1 MTIYTTTGTQFSK
14 AGITVSYTDASGA
27 ASTQNIAFANKQFS
41 MDSGLNVTAGNVDFA
56 GAAEIH
62 GDAKLDSKLDV
73 VGAARFQN
81 ALVVDGAFSMGGSL
95 SMAGAADLGSTLAV
109 TGATNLKN
117 TLAVAGAAS
126 MASSLA
132 VAGASNLNNTLA
144 VAGAASL
151 NSSLAVAGASN
162 LNSTLVVA
170 GATNLNNSLAV
181 SGATTLTGAAT
192 MNNTLLVSGAAT
204 LGAALTVT
212 GAATL
217 NNGVTVNGTST
228 HNGALVVSGAATVG
242 GSLGVTG
249 AATMSSS
256 MNVKGASLLENTLGV
271 DGAATLKST
280 LAVTGAATLSSS
292 LAVTGAATLSSS
304 LAVAGEAAA
313 GYNLTVTGKSKLKGD
328 VALDSAL
335 IVASDAT
342 LQGKLDVTGA
352 AKMASS
358 LAVAG
363 DAAAGYNLTVT
374 GKSKLKGDVALDSA
388 LVVASDA
395 TLQGKLAVASDAS
408 LQGKLAVAGAAMMR
422 STLDVS
428 GAANLN
434 TSLAVAGPAVDGY
447 KLTVSGKTKLKD
459 DVDIS
464 GSLVIGGSI
473 TANNN
478 FTVNGNL
485 TVIGT
490 QTSVNT
496 VNLDVA
502 DNAILV
508 AKGNLTDNIQSG
520 VMVQYKP
527 SGAAAAKYA
536 GVKRLPGTGEFVF
549 YKDAAN
555 PIEPNA
561 AGGVIGEADTAG
573 AVARALNLKNEAQA
587 SVVKLEAAEAAALTE
602 KDWANGKK
610 ADAAAL
616 IPAEPVAVISSP
628 AVNGEWIQL
637 DYGAPSLLTGFIHA
651 PDAISL
657 GNVIFYGSNNSSDSF
672 VRIGEHTY
680 NYDSNSYT
688 FPSPVTYRYLR
699 IVIKSLAKSWGQL
712 PTSIRFMGFS
722 PIYNSMKDDRLTLS
736 SISVSNAFSTN
747 FGQHGTFTLE
757 TGAFTIPINESY
769 QQYFSE
775 NGDFHIY
782 TGTNVAI
789 PGLGSPED
797 IAAYNAAYAK
807 WQSDNA
813 SLVSAYNTA
822 KAVYDAALATYN
834 AKAEATAAARLQ
846 VTALQAPFAAA
857 VAADTAYR
865 AAAAEAAAAQA
876 EVTAKAN
883 LKDAVAAAA
892 APFQAVKSQAA
903 ATLVAANAAK
913 GAALSAIPVEPVAV
927 GSAPTVNGEWF
938 TVNYGSVK
946 QLSSVNFGGISGGT
960 PFNNNFSVGMTL
972 KEFDLYYSNNNTNWT
987 FIKNCISTEAA
998 FTSLFIEFGSTLS
1011 FQYLRVVIKS
1021 LHGQNRDPSHIP
1033 TIINSKFAFWNTNL
1047 LTDHNLTAAAIQ
1059 VSSGFGTPDDQ
1070 LILQN
1075 LGGEVN
1081 KSFVMEILNLSNW
1094 LVGGSTANFQART
1107 LTYTGNTVT
1116 SLPVSAAIGEWFTVN
1131 YGSVKQLSSVNF
1143 GGISGGTPFN
1153 NNFSVGMTLKEF
1165 DLYYSNNNTNWTF
1178 IKNCIST
1185 EAAFTSLFIEFG
1197 STLSFQYLRV
1207 VIKSLHGQNRD
1218 PSHIPTIINSKFAFW
1233 NTNLLTDHN
1242 LTAAA
1247 IQVSSGFGTPD
1258 DQLIL
1263 QNLGGE
1269 VNKSFVME
1277 ILNLSNWLVG
1287 GSTANFQARTLTY
1300 TGNNVA
1306 IPALGTAAEV
1316 AAYNAAY
1323 AAWVQAK
1330 APLQAAY
1337 VSALA
1342 AYNAAVAADSTAT
1355 SNLAPKL
1362 ALLDTATAN
1371 LNAAAAIYSTKNAAR
1386 MAIVNGNPTADVYA
1400 TVMADSFNCASDA
1413 RLKKDVVSLEGAL
1426 DKIDSIRG
1434 VHYHWIDA
1442 AQPQERQVGVIAQEI
1457 QAAYPELVREGG
1469 NGFLSVDYPKL
1480 TAVLIQSIKEL
1491 KVMVLALASK

>member
-280 LAVTGAATLSSS
+280 

-1107 LTYTGNTVT
+1107 LTYTGN
-1116 SLPVSAAIGEWFTVN
+1116 
-1131 YGSVKQLSSVNF
+1131 
-1143 GGISGGTPFN
+1143 
-1153 NNFSVGMTLKEF
+1153 
-1165 DLYYSNNNTNWTF
+1165 
-1178 IKNCIST
+1178 
-1185 EAAFTSLFIEFG
+1185 
-1197 STLSFQYLRV
+1197 
-1207 VIKSLHGQNRD
+1207 
-1218 PSHIPTIINSKFAFW
+1218 
-1233 NTNLLTDHN
+1233 
-1242 LTAAA
+1242 
-1247 IQVSSGFGTPD
+1247 
-1258 DQLIL
+1258 
-1263 QNLGGE
+1263 
-1269 VNKSFVME
+1269 
-1277 ILNLSNWLVG
+1277 
-1287 GSTANFQARTLTY
+1287 
-1300 TGNNVA
+1300 NVA

>member
-27 ASTQNIAFANKQFS
+27 ASTQNITFANKQFS
-41 MDSGLNVTAGNVDFA
+41 MDSGLNVTAGDVDFA

-73 VGAARFQN
+73 VGSAHFQN
-81 ALVVDGAFSMGGSL
+81 ALTVDGAFNMGGSL

-117 TLAVAGAAS
+117 TLVVAGAAS
-126 MASSLA
+126 LNNSLA
-132 VAGASNLNNTLA
+132 VAGASNL
-144 VAGAASL
+144 S
-151 NSSLAVAGASN
+151 
-162 LNSTLVVA
+162 STLVVA
-170 GATNLNNSLAV
+170 GATNLNNTLAV
-181 SGATTLTGAAT
+181 SGATTLAGAAT
-192 MNNTLLVSGAAT
+192 INNTLLVNGAAT

-228 HNGALVVSGAATVG
+228 HNGALVVGGAATVG
-242 GSLGVTG
+242 GSIGVTG

-256 MNVKGASLLENTLGV
+256 MNVKGASTLENTLGV
-271 DGAATLKST
+271 TGAATLGST
-280 LAVTGAATLSSS
+280 LAVTGAATLGSS
-292 LAVTGAATLSSS
+292 V
-304 LAVAGEAAA
+304 AVAGAAAA

-335 IVASDAT
+335 VVASDAT

-388 LVVASDA
+388 L
-395 TLQGKLAVASDAS
+395 AVASDAS
-408 LQGKLAVAGAAMMR
+408 LQGKLAVAGAAMMQ

-434 TSLAVAGPAVDGY
+434 TSLAVAGPSADGY
-447 KLTVSGKTKLKD
+447 KLTVSGKTKLKN

-464 GSLVIGGSI
+464 GSLVIDGSI

-490 QTSVNT
+490 QTSLNT
-496 VNLDVA
+496 VNLDVT

-508 AKGNLTDNIQSG
+508 AKGNLTDDIQSG

-536 GVKRLPGTGEFVF
+536 GVKRLPGTGEFIF

-561 AGGVIGEADTAG
+561 KGGVIGEADTAG

-602 KDWANGKK
+602 KDWAAGKK

-628 AVNGEWIQL
+628 AVIGEWIQI
-637 DYGAPSLLTGFIHA
+637 DYGTPSLLTGFIHGSQQV
-651 PDAISL
+651 SL

-672 VRIGEHTY
+672 TRIGEHTY
-680 NYDSNSYT
+680 GYDSNSYT

-699 IVIKSLAKSWGQL
+699 IVIKSLSKTWGEL
-712 PTSIRFMGFS
+712 PTSIRFMGFL
-722 PIYNSMKDDRLTLS
+722 PFLNSMKDDRLTLS

-747 FGQHGTFTLE
+747 FGQYDAAFALGTE
-757 TGAFTIPINESY
+757 AFTIPINESY
-769 QQYFSE
+769 RQYFSE
-775 NGDFHIY
+775 SGDFLFTY

-797 IAAYNAAYAK
+797 TAAYNAAYAK

-813 SLVSAYNTA
+813 SLISAYNTA

-834 AKAEATAAARLQ
+834 AKVEATAAARLQ

-876 EVTAKAN
+876 VVTEKAN
-883 LKDAVAAAA
+883 LRDAAAAVA
-892 APFQAVKSQAA
+892 APFQAAKSQAA
-903 ATLVAANAAK
+903 ANVVAANAAK
-913 GAALSAIPVEPVAV
+913 VAALAAIPAEPVAV
-927 GSAPTVNGEWF
+927 LSTPDVKGEWI
-938 TVNYGSVK
+938 TINYGSVK
-946 QLSSVNFGGISGGT
+946 ELSSVNFTWLQSNGYYNDPSGQSGRGLR
-960 PFNNNFSVGMTL
+960 NY
-972 KEFDLYYSNNNTNWT
+972 DLYYSSNNTNWT
-987 FIKNCISTEAA
+987 FIKNVSNN
-998 FTSLFIEFGSTLS
+998 SNGGQVLFGSILS
-1011 FQYLRVVIKS
+1011 FQYLRIVIKS
-1021 LHGQNRDPSHIP
+1021 LYGMIKMSWAPDNSQNITLVETDM
-1033 TIINSKFAFWNTNL
+1033 
-1047 LTDHNLTAAAIQ
+1047 LTTHNLPLSALQ
-1059 VSSGFGTPDDQ
+1059 VSSGLGTPSNGVSGVIAQ
-1070 LILQN
+1070 PLRCITIPL
-1075 LGGEVN
+1075 
-1081 KSFVMEILNLSNW
+1081 LNYSSNW
-1094 LVGGSTANFQART
+1094 NITSFGSSPGDMQY
-1107 LTYTGNTVT
+1107 LDYKGNTV
-1116 SLPVSAAIGEWFTVN
+1116 A
-1131 YGSVKQLSSVNF
+1131 
-1143 GGISGGTPFN
+1143 ISGGTP
-1153 NNFSVGMTLKEF
+1153 
-1165 DLYYSNNNTNWTF
+1165 
-1178 IKNCIST
+1178 
-1185 EAAFTSLFIEFG
+1185 A
-1197 STLSFQYLRV
+1197 
-1207 VIKSLHGQNRD
+1207 
-1218 PSHIPTIINSKFAFW
+1218 
-1233 NTNLLTDHN
+1233 
-1242 LTAAA
+1242 
-1247 IQVSSGFGTPD
+1247 
-1258 DQLIL
+1258 
-1263 QNLGGE
+1263 
-1269 VNKSFVME
+1269 E
-1277 ILNLSNWLVG
+1277 I
-1287 GSTANFQARTLTY
+1287 
-1300 TGNNVA
+1300 
-1306 IPALGTAAEV
+1306 

-1337 VSALA
+1337 DSALA

-1362 ALLDTATAN
+1362 ALLNTAAAN
-1371 LNAAAAIYSTKNAAR
+1371 LDAAAAIYATKNAAK

-1413 RLKKDVVSLEGAL
+1413 RLKKDVVPLEGAL

-1480 TAVLIQSIKEL
+1480 TAVLIQSVKEL
-1491 KVMVLALASK
+1491 KAMVLALASK

>member
-27 ASTQNIAFANKQFS
+27 ASTQNVTFANKQFS
-41 MDSGLNVTAGNVDFA
+41 IDSGLNVTAGNVDFA

-109 TGATNLKN
+109 
-117 TLAVAGAAS
+117 
-126 MASSLA
+126 
-132 VAGASNLNNTLA
+132 AGASNLKSTLV

-170 GATNLNNSLAV
+170 GAATVNNTLAV

-192 MNNTLLVSGAAT
+192 VNNTLLVSGAAT
-204 LGAALTVT
+204 LGSALTVT

-256 MNVKGASLLENTLGV
+256 MTVKGASLLENTLGV
-271 DGAATLKST
+271 TGAATLNST
-280 LAVTGAATLSSS
+280 LAVTGAATLGSS
-292 LAVTGAATLSSS
+292 V
-304 LAVAGEAAA
+304 AVAGAAAA

-328 VALDSAL
+328 VALDAAL
-335 IVASDAT
+335 VVASDAT

-434 TSLAVAGPAVDGY
+434 TSLAIAGPAVDGY

-490 QTSVNT
+490 QTSINT

-502 DNAILV
+502 DNAILL

-561 AGGVIGEADTAG
+561 AGGVVGEADTAG

-602 KDWANGKK
+602 KNWANGKK
-610 ADAAAL
+610 AAASAL
-616 IPAEPVAVISSP
+616 IPAEPVAIISTP

-637 DYGAPSLLTGFIHA
+637 DYGTPSLLTEFNHA
-651 PDAISL
+651 YNDASL

-672 VRIGEHTY
+672 ARIGEYTY
-680 NYDSNSYT
+680 NSNNTSFT

-699 IVIKSLAKSWGQL
+699 IVIKTLAKAAGSHIVNSIKFAGY
-712 PTSIRFMGFS
+712 TSS
-722 PIYNSMKDDRLTLS
+722 DNSMKDTRVLLS
-736 SISVSNAFSTN
+736 GISVSNAFSTN
-747 FGQHGTFTLE
+747 FGAFDVGYTIGTAF
-757 TGAFTIPINESY
+757 FTIPVNESY
-769 QQYFSE
+769 RQYFVEIGS
-775 NGDFHIY
+775 NVIFY
-782 TGTNVAI
+782 TYNGTNVAI

-797 IAAYNAAYAK
+797 AAASAAAYAK

-813 SLVSAYNTA
+813 SLISAYNTA

-834 AKAEATAAARLQ
+834 AKVEATAVARLQ
-846 VTALQAPFAAA
+846 LTASQAPFAAA

-865 AAAAEAAAAQA
+865 AAAAEATAAQA

-883 LKDAVAAAA
+883 LRDAAAAVA

-913 GAALSAIPVEPVAV
+913 GSALAAIPAEPAASGAIIPAV
-927 GSAPTVNGEWF
+927 VGEWIQIDYGTPSLITQFNHDVNGGNCALRE
-938 TVNYGSVK
+938 VNFYGSNN
-946 QLSSVNFGGISGGT
+946 SSDSF
-960 PFNNNFSVGMTL
+960 
-972 KEFDLYYSNNNTNWT
+972 T
-987 FIKNCISTEAA
+987 FIKNNIYTPQAVNCIFPNGGVTYR
-998 FTSLFIEFGSTLS
+998 
-1011 FQYLRVVIKS
+1011 YLRLVIKS
-1021 LHGQNRDPSHIP
+1021 LNANGNMHYPKIYVFGGGIESNGFLDNRLTLSSISVSYGLTNNFEQVYDAFSINTNAFSIPLKPSYDQYWAWASGGSNNAVPYSGP
-1033 TIINSKFAFWNTNL
+1033 TI
-1047 LTDHNLTAAAIQ
+1047 
-1059 VSSGFGTPDDQ
+1059 
-1070 LILQN
+1070 
-1075 LGGEVN
+1075 
-1081 KSFVMEILNLSNW
+1081 
-1094 LVGGSTANFQART
+1094 
-1107 LTYTGNTVT
+1107 
-1116 SLPVSAAIGEWFTVN
+1116 
-1131 YGSVKQLSSVNF
+1131 
-1143 GGISGGTPFN
+1143 
-1153 NNFSVGMTLKEF
+1153 
-1165 DLYYSNNNTNWTF
+1165 
-1178 IKNCIST
+1178 
-1185 EAAFTSLFIEFG
+1185 
-1197 STLSFQYLRV
+1197 
-1207 VIKSLHGQNRD
+1207 
-1218 PSHIPTIINSKFAFW
+1218 
-1233 NTNLLTDHN
+1233 
-1242 LTAAA
+1242 
-1247 IQVSSGFGTPD
+1247 
-1258 DQLIL
+1258 
-1263 QNLGGE
+1263 
-1269 VNKSFVME
+1269 
-1277 ILNLSNWLVG
+1277 
-1287 GSTANFQARTLTY
+1287 
-1300 TGNNVA
+1300 A
-1306 IPALGTAAEV
+1306 IPSIGAV
-1316 AAYNAAY
+1316 DPVAY
-1323 AAWVQAK
+1323 AAWVLAK

-1337 VSALA
+1337 DSALA

-1362 ALLDTATAN
+1362 ALLNTAAAN
-1371 LNAAAAIYSTKNAAR
+1371 LAAAAAIYATKNAAK

-1413 RLKKDVVSLEGAL
+1413 RLKKDVVPLEGAL
-1426 DKIDSIRG
+1426 DKIDAIRG

>member
-27 ASTQNIAFANKQFS
+27 ASTQNVTFANKQFS
-41 MDSGLNVTAGNVDFA
+41 IDSGLNVTAGNVDFA

-81 ALVVDGAFSMGGSL
+81 AVVVDGAFSMGGALNMS
-95 SMAGAADLGSTLAV
+95 GAADMGSTLAV

-117 TLAVAGAAS
+117 TLAVAGA
-126 MASSLA
+126 
-132 VAGASNLNNTLA
+132 SNLNSTL
-144 VAGAASL
+144 V
-151 NSSLAVAGASN
+151 VAGASN

-192 MNNTLLVSGAAT
+192 MNNTLLVNGAAT

-228 HNGALVVSGAATVG
+228 HNGALVVGGAATVG

-256 MNVKGASLLENTLGV
+256 MTVKGASLLENTLGV
-271 DGAATLKST
+271 TGAATLGST
-280 LAVTGAATLSSS
+280 LAVTGAATLGSS
-292 LAVTGAATLSSS
+292 V
-304 LAVAGEAAA
+304 AVAGAAAA

-328 VALDSAL
+328 VALDAAL
-335 IVASDAT
+335 VVASDAT
-342 LQGKLDVTGA
+342 LQGKLNVTGA

-388 LVVASDA
+388 L
-395 TLQGKLAVASDAS
+395 AVASDAS
-408 LQGKLAVAGAAMMR
+408 LQGKLNVAGAAKMQ

-490 QTSVNT
+490 QTSLNT

-508 AKGNLTDNIQSG
+508 AKGNLTDDIQSG

-527 SGAAAAKYA
+527 SGAAEAKYA

-549 YKDAAN
+549 YKDAAK

-561 AGGVIGEADTAG
+561 AGGVVGEADTAG

-616 IPAEPVAVISSP
+616 IPAEPVAVLSTP
-628 AVNGEWIQL
+628 EVKGEWIQI
-637 DYGAPSLLTGFIHA
+637 DYGTPSLITQFAHGVDSGTCTLQEV
-651 PDAISL
+651 D
-657 GNVIFYGSNNSSDSF
+657 FYGSNNSSDSF
-672 VRIGEHTY
+672 TFIKNHTY
-680 NYDSNSYT
+680 T
-688 FPSPVTYRYLR
+688 TVAAQKICIFPNGGVTYRYLR
-699 IVIKSLAKSWGQL
+699 IVIKSFRS
-712 PTSIRFMGFS
+712 RFVQDHTKISFFGNSLDVSGFNDS
-722 PIYNSMKDDRLTLS
+722 RLTMS
-736 SISVSNAFSTN
+736 SISVSAGLNNNFVQISQFYGIQTRAF
-747 FGQHGTFTLE
+747 
-757 TGAFTIPINESY
+757 AIPIDESQ
-769 QQYFSE
+769 QQYWAWNNETSE
-775 NGDFHIY
+775 NPVLYLGNNI
-782 TGTNVAI
+782 VI
-789 PGLGSPED
+789 PGVGSPEQMV
-797 IAAYNAAYAK
+797 AYNTAYAAWVLAK
-807 WQSDNA
+807 APFVD
-813 SLVSAYNTA
+813 AYNTA

-834 AKAEATAAARLQ
+834 AKVAATAAARLQ

-883 LKDAVAAAA
+883 LRDAAAAVAA
-892 APFQAVKSQAA
+892 PLQAVKSQAA

-913 GAALSAIPVEPVAV
+913 SSALAAIPAEPVAV
-927 GSAPTVNGEWF
+927 LSTPEVKGEWM
-938 TVNYGSVK
+938 TINYGSVR
-946 QLSSVNFGGISGGT
+946 SFSNIVIGGPGVWNQSYQIGQS
-960 PFNNNFSVGMTL
+960 L
-972 KEFDLYYSNNNTNWT
+972 KNFDLYYSNNNTNWT
-987 FIKNCISTEAA
+987 LLKNVIIPENSVDGIISLD
-998 FTSLFIEFGSTLS
+998 SPVS
-1011 FQYLRVVIKS
+1011 FQYLRIVIKS
-1021 LHGQNRDPSHIP
+1021 LFHMNENTSFIP
-1033 TIINSKFAFWNTNL
+1033 ALYQSQLVFANSDILELYNL
-1047 LTDHNLTAAAIQ
+1047 PLSAIS
-1059 VSSGFGTPDDQ
+1059 VSSGLGTPTS
-1070 LILQN
+1070 LINAPGYPQQTIARQQSNIFFSMTLNNLSDYTTSGSQN
-1075 LGGEVN
+1075 LN
-1081 KSFVMEILNLSNW
+1081 EI
-1094 LVGGSTANFQART
+1094 AYK
-1107 LTYTGNTVT
+1107 TYIGNT
-1116 SLPVSAAIGEWFTVN
+1116 E
-1131 YGSVKQLSSVNF
+1131 
-1143 GGISGGTPFN
+1143 
-1153 NNFSVGMTLKEF
+1153 
-1165 DLYYSNNNTNWTF
+1165 
-1178 IKNCIST
+1178 
-1185 EAAFTSLFIEFG
+1185 
-1197 STLSFQYLRV
+1197 
-1207 VIKSLHGQNRD
+1207 
-1218 PSHIPTIINSKFAFW
+1218 
-1233 NTNLLTDHN
+1233 
-1242 LTAAA
+1242 
-1247 IQVSSGFGTPD
+1247 
-1258 DQLIL
+1258 
-1263 QNLGGE
+1263 
-1269 VNKSFVME
+1269 
-1277 ILNLSNWLVG
+1277 
-1287 GSTANFQARTLTY
+1287 
-1300 TGNNVA
+1300 A
-1306 IPALGTAAEV
+1306 IPAAGTPEQV

-1323 AAWVQAK
+1323 AAWLVEK
-1330 APLQAAY
+1330 PRLQAAY
-1337 VSALA
+1337 DSALA
-1342 AYNAAVAADSTAT
+1342 AYNAAVAADNTAA

-1362 ALLDTATAN
+1362 ALLNTAAAN
-1371 LNAAAAIYSTKNAAR
+1371 LDAAAAIYATKNAAK
-1386 MAIVNGNPTADVYA
+1386 MAIVNANPTRDVYA

-1413 RLKKDVVSLEGAL
+1413 RLKKDVVPLEGAL
-1426 DKIDSIRG
+1426 DKIDAIRG

-1457 QAAYPELVREGG
+1457 QGAYPELVREGG

-1491 KVMVLALASK
+1491 KAMVLALANK

>member
-27 ASTQNIAFANKQFS
+27 AATQNVTFANKTFS
-41 MDSGLNVTAGNVDFA
+41 IDSGLNVTAGNVDFA

-81 ALVVDGAFSMGGSL
+81 ALTVDGAFNMGGSL
-95 SMAGAADLGSTLAV
+95 SMAGAADMGSTLAV

-117 TLAVAGAAS
+117 TLAVAGA
-126 MASSLA
+126 
-132 VAGASNLNNTLA
+132 SNLNST
-144 VAGAASL
+144 
-151 NSSLAVAGASN
+151 LAVAGASN
-162 LNSTLVVA
+162 LNSSLVVA

-192 MNNTLLVSGAAT
+192 MNNTLHVNGAAT

-228 HNGALVVSGAATVG
+228 HNGALVVGGAATVG

-256 MNVKGASLLENTLGV
+256 MTVKGASLLENTLGV

-280 LAVTGAATLSSS
+280 LAVTGAATLGSS
-292 LAVTGAATLSSS
+292 V
-304 LAVAGEAAA
+304 AVAGAAAA

-335 IVASDAT
+335 VVASDAT

-388 LVVASDA
+388 L
-395 TLQGKLAVASDAS
+395 AVASDAS
-408 LQGKLAVAGAAMMR
+408 LQGKLNVTGAAMMQ
-422 STLDVS
+422 STLNVS

-434 TSLAVAGPAVDGY
+434 TSLAVAGPAADGC

-490 QTSVNT
+490 QTSLNT

-508 AKGNLTDNIQSG
+508 AKGNLTDDIQSG

-527 SGAAAAKYA
+527 SGAAEAKYA

-549 YKDAAN
+549 YKDAAK

-561 AGGVIGEADTAG
+561 AGGVVGEADTAG

-602 KDWANGKK
+602 KDWAAGKK
-610 ADAAAL
+610 ADAASL
-616 IPAEPVAVISSP
+616 FPAEPVRIISSP
-628 AVNGEWIQL
+628 EVKGEWI
-637 DYGAPSLLTGFIHA
+637 TI
-651 PDAISL
+651 
-657 GNVIFYGSNNSSDSF
+657 NYGSTKQFSNIVVCDNGVSPTMGQSESFGQALAIFDVYYSDNNTNWTFAKTVDFITDYRNDGNIIFSSPLSF
-672 VRIGEHTY
+672 Q
-680 NYDSNSYT
+680 
-688 FPSPVTYRYLR
+688 YLR
-699 IVIKSLAKSWGQL
+699 IVINKTRGYMDWSK
-712 PTSIRFMGFS
+712 
-722 PIYNSMKDDRLTLS
+722 NSALRYDIIFNRCRLLVDHNLTLAN
-736 SISVSNAFSTN
+736 ISVSSGLGIPNGTKLNSYPGAVNAI
-747 FGQHGTFTLE
+747 
-757 TGAFTIPINESY
+757 TIERLNNDAGWNVLGNESTY
-769 QQYFSE
+769 NYGYRTYKG
-775 NGDFHIY
+775 NNIAMPAA
-782 TGTNVAI
+782 GT
-789 PGLGSPED
+789 PEQEE
-797 IAAYNAAYAK
+797 AYNAAYAAWVLAK
-807 WQSDNA
+807 APFVDT
-813 SLVSAYNTA
+813 YNTA

-834 AKAEATAAARLQ
+834 AKVAATAAARLQ

-883 LKDAVAAAA
+883 LKDAAAAVA
-892 APFQAVKSQAA
+892 APFQASKNRTAA
-903 ATLVAANAAK
+903 ALTIATVAKNTAFD
-913 GAALSAIPVEPVAV
+913 AIPAEPVSGGIVTPAV
-927 GSAPTVNGEWF
+927 AGEWIQIDYGTPSLITKF
-938 TVNYGSVK
+938 NHDVTGGNCGLREVDFYGSNN
-946 QLSSVNFGGISGGT
+946 SSDSF
-960 PFNNNFSVGMTL
+960 
-972 KEFDLYYSNNNTNWT
+972 T
-987 FIKNCISTEAA
+987 FITNKTYTQEGGGRNCIFPNGGVTYR
-998 FTSLFIEFGSTLS
+998 
-1011 FQYLRVVIKS
+1011 YLRLVIKS
-1021 LHGQNRDPSHIP
+1021 LSANANTHYPQIYVFGGELDSNGFKDDRLTLSSISVSDGLTNNFGQIYDAFATATNAFSIPLKPSYDQYWAWANNWDNYNAVPYSGP
-1033 TIINSKFAFWNTNL
+1033 TI
-1047 LTDHNLTAAAIQ
+1047 
-1059 VSSGFGTPDDQ
+1059 
-1070 LILQN
+1070 
-1075 LGGEVN
+1075 
-1081 KSFVMEILNLSNW
+1081 
-1094 LVGGSTANFQART
+1094 
-1107 LTYTGNTVT
+1107 
-1116 SLPVSAAIGEWFTVN
+1116 
-1131 YGSVKQLSSVNF
+1131 
-1143 GGISGGTPFN
+1143 
-1153 NNFSVGMTLKEF
+1153 
-1165 DLYYSNNNTNWTF
+1165 
-1178 IKNCIST
+1178 
-1185 EAAFTSLFIEFG
+1185 
-1197 STLSFQYLRV
+1197 
-1207 VIKSLHGQNRD
+1207 
-1218 PSHIPTIINSKFAFW
+1218 
-1233 NTNLLTDHN
+1233 
-1242 LTAAA
+1242 
-1247 IQVSSGFGTPD
+1247 
-1258 DQLIL
+1258 
-1263 QNLGGE
+1263 
-1269 VNKSFVME
+1269 
-1277 ILNLSNWLVG
+1277 
-1287 GSTANFQARTLTY
+1287 
-1300 TGNNVA
+1300 A
-1306 IPALGTAAEV
+1306 IPAVGGVDPVLH
-1316 AAYNAAY
+1316 
-1323 AAWVQAK
+1323 AAWLAAK

-1337 VSALA
+1337 DSALA
-1342 AYNAAVAADSTAT
+1342 AYNTALAADNTAA

-1362 ALLDTATAN
+1362 ALLNTASAN
-1371 LNAAAAIYSTKNAAR
+1371 LDAAAAIYATKNAAK
-1386 MAIVNGNPTADVYA
+1386 MAIVNGNPTSDVYA

-1413 RLKKDVVSLEGAL
+1413 RLKKDVVPLEGAL

-1491 KVMVLALASK
+1491 KAMVLELASK

>member
-27 ASTQNIAFANKQFS
+27 AATQNVTFANKTFS
-41 MDSGLNVTAGNVDFA
+41 IDSGLNVTAGNVDFA

-81 ALVVDGAFSMGGSL
+81 ALTVDGAFNMGGSL
-95 SMAGAADLGSTLAV
+95 SMAGAADMGSTLAV

-117 TLAVAGAAS
+117 TLAVAGA
-126 MASSLA
+126 
-132 VAGASNLNNTLA
+132 SNLNST
-144 VAGAASL
+144 
-151 NSSLAVAGASN
+151 LAVAGASN
-162 LNSTLVVA
+162 LNSSLVVA

-192 MNNTLLVSGAAT
+192 MNNTLQVNGAAT

-228 HNGALVVSGAATVG
+228 HNGALVVGGAATVG

-256 MNVKGASLLENTLGV
+256 MTVKGASLLENTLGV

-280 LAVTGAATLSSS
+280 LAVTGAATLGSS
-292 LAVTGAATLSSS
+292 V
-304 LAVAGEAAA
+304 AVAGDAAA

-335 IVASDAT
+335 VVASDAT

-388 LVVASDA
+388 L
-395 TLQGKLAVASDAS
+395 AVASDAS
-408 LQGKLAVAGAAMMR
+408 LQGKLNVTGAAMMQ
-422 STLDVS
+422 STLNVS

-434 TSLAVAGPAVDGY
+434 TSLAVAGPAADGC

-490 QTSVNT
+490 QTSLNT
-496 VNLDVA
+496 VNLDVS

-508 AKGNLTDNIQSG
+508 AKGNLTDDIQSG

-527 SGAAAAKYA
+527 SGAAEAKYA

-549 YKDAAN
+549 YKDAAK

-561 AGGVIGEADTAG
+561 AGGVVGEADTAG

-616 IPAEPVAVISSP
+616 IPAEPTIVVSSP
-628 AVNGEWIQL
+628 EVKGEWFTIDFGSVKHIPEFQPNTAPYSGYQTNL
-637 DYGAPSLLTGFIHA
+637 EIFDLYYSNNNSDWTFITNVNYNGAYNSWATMFDPSL
-651 PDAISL
+651 
-657 GNVIFYGSNNSSDSF
+657 SF
-672 VRIGEHTY
+672 
-680 NYDSNSYT
+680 
-688 FPSPVTYRYLR
+688 RYLR
-699 IVIKSLAKSWGQL
+699 IVIKKVTRRMTGNVGVSETIQSSLVFK
-712 PTSIRFMGFS
+712 SIRFLVD
-722 PIYNSMKDDRLTLS
+722 YNLTINA
-736 SISVSNAFSTN
+736 ISVSSGLYNPVMITWQTSPFTGVDNTN
-747 FGQHGTFTLE
+747 FYLRFKNLTSDWNDTSAPDQIVYRTYVG
-757 TGAFTIPINESY
+757 N
-769 QQYFSE
+769 
-775 NGDFHIY
+775 
-782 TGTNVAI
+782 NVAM
-789 PGLGSPED
+789 PASGTPEEV
-797 IAAYNAAYAK
+797 AAYNAAYAK

-813 SLVSAYNTA
+813 SLISAYNTA

-834 AKAEATAAARLQ
+834 AKVAATAAARLQ

-876 EVTAKAN
+876 VVTEKAN
-883 LKDAVAAAA
+883 LRDAAAAVA
-892 APFQAVKSQAA
+892 APFQAAKSQAA
-903 ATLVAANAAK
+903 AAVVAADAAK
-913 GAALSAIPVEPVAV
+913 GTALRAIPAEPVAV
-927 GSAPTVNGEWF
+927 LSTPDVKGEWM
-938 TVNYGSVK
+938 TIDYGSVK
-946 QLSSVNFGGISGGT
+946 EFSSVNFGGQDAGIDI
-960 PFNNNFSVGMTL
+960 FGMTSANRF
-972 KEFDLYYSNNNTNWT
+972 KNIDLYYSTNNSNWT
-987 FIKNCISTEAA
+987 FIQNKVYSDAWDASGLVTFNSPISYR
-998 FTSLFIEFGSTLS
+998 
-1011 FQYLRVVIKS
+1011 YLRVIIKS
-1021 LHGQNRDPSHIP
+1021 IVGSPSSRSNPEHAP
-1033 TIINSKFAFWNTNL
+1033 SLQFYNSIIFWSTSFLNDYSLTWANL
-1047 LTDHNLTAAAIQ
+1047 Q
-1059 VSSGFGTPDDQ
+1059 FSSG
-1070 LILQN
+1070 
-1075 LGGEVN
+1075 LGAPTNTYMASSMGVN
-1081 KSFVMEILNLSNW
+1081 SPNTHFSIPILNISEW
-1094 LVGGSTANFQART
+1094 PV
-1107 LTYTGNTVT
+1107 TG
-1116 SLPVSAAIGEWFTVN
+1116 
-1131 YGSVKQLSSVNF
+1131 
-1143 GGISGGTPFN
+1143 
-1153 NNFSVGMTLKEF
+1153 
-1165 DLYYSNNNTNWTF
+1165 
-1178 IKNCIST
+1178 
-1185 EAAFTSLFIEFG
+1185 
-1197 STLSFQYLRV
+1197 
-1207 VIKSLHGQNRD
+1207 
-1218 PSHIPTIINSKFAFW
+1218 
-1233 NTNLLTDHN
+1233 
-1242 LTAAA
+1242 
-1247 IQVSSGFGTPD
+1247 SSG
-1258 DQLIL
+1258 
-1263 QNLGGE
+1263 
-1269 VNKSFVME
+1269 VKV
-1277 ILNLSNWLVG
+1277 
-1287 GSTANFQARTLTY
+1287 Y
-1300 TGNNVA
+1300 TSYNGNNVA
-1306 IPALGTAAEV
+1306 IPAAGTPEEI

-1323 AAWVQAK
+1323 AAWLVAK

-1337 VSALA
+1337 DSALA
-1342 AYNAAVAADSTAT
+1342 AYNAAVAADSTAA

-1362 ALLDTATAN
+1362 ALLNTASAN
-1371 LNAAAAIYSTKNAAR
+1371 LDAAAAIYATKNAAK
-1386 MAIVNGNPTADVYA
+1386 MAIVNGNPTSDVYA

-1413 RLKKDVVSLEGAL
+1413 RLKKDVVPLEGAL

-1491 KVMVLALASK
+1491 KAMVLELASK